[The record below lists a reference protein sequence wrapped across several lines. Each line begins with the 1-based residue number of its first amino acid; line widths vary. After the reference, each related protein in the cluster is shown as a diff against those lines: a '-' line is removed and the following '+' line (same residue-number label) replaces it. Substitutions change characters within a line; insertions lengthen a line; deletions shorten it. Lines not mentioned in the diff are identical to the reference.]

1 LLFSTHKYTLETSPS
16 LSRLQFRGY
25 ASGVWAILG
34 IVSMLTDVL
43 SFAAVAGLVTI
54 VPGLDTA
61 MVVRW
66 TAAHGRKH
74 GLATALGVNTG
85 ILLWGVAAA
94 VGISALLAA
103 SAVAYDVVRIGGAL
117 YMIGLGARLLLRALR
132 SDLTTPAEPQPWSTP
147 SLLRS
152 WSRGL
157 ATNLLNP
164 KIGAFY
170 VAVLPQFIP
179 AHASHLAV
187 GLLLACVHN
196 VEGLAWFAMIIFGV
210 QALRDVL
217 RRRRARQAIDGMTG
231 ATLIGF
237 GVKLGLSSR

>member
-1 LLFSTHKYTLETSPS
+1 MS
-16 LSRLQFRGY
+16 L
-25 ASGVWAILG
+25 
-34 IVSMLTDVL
+34 LTDVL
-43 SFAAVAGLVTI
+43 SFAAVAGLLTI

-66 TAAHGRKH
+66 TATHGRKH
-74 GLATALGVNTG
+74 GFATALGVNTG
-85 ILLWGVAAA
+85 VLVWGLTAA
-94 VGISALLAA
+94 VGISALLTA
-103 SAVAYDVVRIGGAL
+103 STVAYDLVRIAGAL
-117 YMIGLGARLLLRALR
+117 YMVGLGARLLVRALR
-132 SDLTTPAEPQPWSTP
+132 PTGVTAPAESQPSRAP

-157 ATNLLNP
+157 TTNLLNP

-187 GLLLACVHN
+187 GLLLAFVHN
-196 VEGLAWFAMIIFGV
+196 LEGLAWFATIIFGIHAV
-210 QALRDVL
+210 RDL
-217 RRRRARQAIDGMTG
+217 LSRRRVRQTIDGVTG